1 MSMGRGQARAVQVG
15 GGVPDLEKKG
25 FWSRAWKFRVFYLFL
40 VPAFIWYAIF
50 CYYPMYGIL
59 IGFKEFKYNLGILG
73 SPWVGLRY
81 FRNFLTDS
89 YFYSILRNTLN
100 ISLLKLVCGFPAPII
115 LALLINEVIHVRYKK
130 IVQTLSYLPH
140 FISWVVAVSLLQ
152 KLFSPYTGIINE
164 LRMLFNPNAT
174 GIFYLGESNY
184 FYPLVILSDIW
195 KGVGW
200 GSIVYLAALTNIDP
214 TLYEAAD
221 IDGAGRWAKIH
232 RITLPSI
239 FPTIGILLIMSLAGI
254 LNAGFDQIYL
264 MQKPSTLQVSEV
276 LDTYVLKKGIQQG
289 NFSYSTAVG
298 VFKSLISMIL
308 IIIVNNVSRRV
319 SEVSLW

>member
-1 MSMGRGQARAVQVG
+1 MHSAKGQMLALRGGRIEDPQRQ
-15 GGVPDLEKKG
+15 G
-25 FWSRAWKFRVFYLFL
+25 FFLRAWKHRVFYLFL
-40 VPAFIWYAIF
+40 LPAILWYAIF

-81 FRNFLTDS
+81 FRNFLSDS
-89 YFYSILRNTLN
+89 YFYSILRNTL
-100 ISLLKLVCGFPAPII
+100 SVSVLKLACGFPAPII
-115 LALLINEVIHVRYKK
+115 LALLINEVAHVRYKK

-140 FISWVVAVSLLQ
+140 FVNWVVVIALLQ
-152 KLFSPYTGIINE
+152 KLFSPYTGIVNDIR
-164 LRMLFNPNAT
+164 LALNPNAQA
-174 GIFYLGESNY
+174 IFYLGETKY

-200 GSIVYLAALTNIDP
+200 GSIVYLAAMTNIDP
-214 TLYEAAD
+214 TLYEAAE
-221 IDGAGRWAKIH
+221 IDGAGRWAKIV
-232 RITLPSI
+232 RITLPCI
-239 FPTIGILLIMSLAGI
+239 FPTIGILLIMSLSGI

-264 MQKPSTLQVSEV
+264 MQKPSNLAVAEV
-276 LDTYVLKKGIQQG
+276 IDTYVLKKGIQQG
-289 NFSYSTAVG
+289 NFGYSTAVG
-298 VFKSLISMIL
+298 IFKSVISMVL